1 MDITEPIEIDGTTFT
16 KQQVE
21 RQTKRI
27 YDFVFIEASA
37 EKDGSYGGR
46 ITEDIMTCFQKNLVF
61 DEVVAETDVTNML
74 VQITKDLVNL
84 ILENVK
90 SVHPLIASAFCHD
103 FVPACMEQ
111 FFTIQSTTPPSSDF
125 DPAYG

>member
-1 MDITEPIEIDGTTFT
+1 M
-16 KQQVE
+16 
-21 RQTKRI
+21 
-27 YDFVFIEASA
+27 A
-37 EKDGSYGGR
+37 E
-46 ITEDIMTCFQKNLVF
+46 NA
-61 DEVVAETDVTNML
+61 VADML
-74 VQITKDLVNL
+74 RGITKDIVEL

-111 FFTIQSTTPPSSDF
+111 FFTIQSAVPPASDF

>member
-1 MDITEPIEIDGTTFT
+1 MDAEEPIEIDGTTFT
-16 KQQVE
+16 KQQVD

-27 YDFVFIEASA
+27 YDFVFVEATA
-37 EKDGSYGGR
+37 EEDGSYGGR
-46 ITEDIMTCFQKNLVF
+46 ITEDIMACFQKNLIF
-61 DEVVAETDVTNML
+61 DEVVAENAVADML
-74 VQITKDLVNL
+74 RGITKDIVEL

-111 FFTIQSTTPPSSDF
+111 FYTIQSAVPPASDF
-125 DPAYG
+125 EPAYG